1 MDLKDAQAVFHDW
14 EAPHYEAKW
23 SISFDDRCIGYVA
36 DRWRRALPQA
46 PRVGDALE
54 IGCGTG
60 FFGLNLWQAGYVGSL
75 TCVDISE
82 AMVAECVANG
92 QRLGVAVRGEV
103 ADAERLPFP
112 DASFDAVVGHA
123 VIHHLPDLDGALKEA
138 LRVLRPGG
146 LLVIA
151 GEPTRVGDRVAAWWK
166 RTARIGVKLAAVV
179 GGADRVLARGLDTVA
194 GPASDAEAEADPKAD
209 SDPDAQVAALE
220 ADVDVHTFD
229 PGALEALARDAG
241 FASAT
246 VRTEEL
252 TANWF
257 GWLTRTVEGMVR
269 PEVLPARYPLAA
281 YRTWQGLSRL
291 DERLRAIAPREV
303 FYNAVL
309 TARAPDAGH
318 GPR

>member
-36 DRWRRALPQA
+36 DRWRRALPEA
-46 PRVGDALE
+46 PTVGDALE
-54 IGCGTG
+54 LGCGTG
-60 FFGLNLWQAGYVGSL
+60 FFGLNLWQAGHLGSL

-92 QRLGVAVRGEV
+92 ERLGASVRGEV
-103 ADAERLPFP
+103 ADAEQLPFP
-112 DASFDAVVGHA
+112 DGSFDAVVGHA
-123 VIHHLPDLDGALKEA
+123 VIHHLPDLEGALKEA
-138 LRVLRPGG
+138 LRVLRPDGV
-146 LLVIA
+146 LVIA
-151 GEPTRVGDRVAAWWK
+151 GEPTRVGDRVATWWK

-179 GGADRVLARGLDTVA
+179 GGADRVLAQGLDTVA
-194 GPASDAEAEADPKAD
+194 DPPQEA
-209 SDPDAQVAALE
+209 AALE
-220 ADVDVHTFD
+220 DEVDLHTFD
-229 PGALEALARDAG
+229 PADLEALARDAG
-241 FASAT
+241 FAAAT

-291 DERLRAIAPREV
+291 DERLRLLAPREV

-309 TARAPDAGH
+309 TARAPGEGH
-318 GPR
+318 ARP